1 MKSNEMK
8 WPSPNQKGVSESI
21 YVVVIKAG
29 QVMRQTLN
37 LRVTS
42 MDFKFHREEKTEAA
56 AVSKD
61 IMILWR
67 WDINFLNAK
76 FEHCYIK
83 NCISLKYFIT
93 EPNLLWKA
101 KSFSLL
107 KLRFNSNFWS
117 QSFCSFWYKNLED

>member
-61 IMILWR
+61 IMIL
-67 WDINFLNAK
+67 
-76 FEHCYIK
+76 
-83 NCISLKYFIT
+83 
-93 EPNLLWKA
+93 
-101 KSFSLL
+101 
-107 KLRFNSNFWS
+107 
-117 QSFCSFWYKNLED
+117 

>member
-56 AVSKD
+56 AVSKH
-61 IMILWR
+61 IMIL
-67 WDINFLNAK
+67 
-76 FEHCYIK
+76 
-83 NCISLKYFIT
+83 
-93 EPNLLWKA
+93 
-101 KSFSLL
+101 
-107 KLRFNSNFWS
+107 
-117 QSFCSFWYKNLED
+117 